1 MRITGRLCTLA
12 LSSMVVAGLFATTP
26 ASADNAE
33 AYAGSAAARALNL
46 DVLGIKLTAGSTD
59 ALANSSPAAHANGSG
74 LGLIADSTSKADAT
88 AGQDQSSPKACA
100 LNLPI
105 SGILTVALACSQSSA
120 SAIGGNPLAASS
132 ADVAAIDVGLVNL
145 VLELLQPILDA
156 LTPVLDQVI
165 GTVTGTL
172 QPLIG
177 GALDPLLGNLGL
189 NLNSPVRSLVDAL
202 KNVTNLATVHVGDT
216 TSSATTDA
224 GKVTAL
230 ATAKGGEVD
239 VLPGLGMVGAA
250 PLLSIVLGSATAS
263 STFDRTTG
271 QSAASFDPSLLTLQ
285 VLGVTVPVGL
295 GAPITLFPGTLLE
308 STISIGAGHTISNPD
323 GTVGAVADGV
333 SLQLLKG
340 VSGGITLELAHAESA
355 VGGAKALITAQS
367 VNPPAPPAE
376 VKAAELARTGA
387 EAPWLPMGMMLI
399 LAAFVTRR
407 VTRARR

>member
-1 MRITGRLCTLA
+1 
-12 LSSMVVAGLFATTP
+12 MVVAGLFATTP

-59 ALANSSPAAHANGSG
+59 ALANSTPAAHANGSG

-88 AGQDQSSPKACA
+88 AGQSQSSPKACA
-100 LNLPI
+100 VNLPI

-120 SAIGGNPLAASS
+120 SAIEGNPLAASS
-132 ADVAAIDVGLVNL
+132 ANVAAIDVGLVNL
-145 VLELLQPILDA
+145 VLQLLQPILDA

-216 TSSATTDA
+216 TSSVTTDA

-230 ATAKGGEVD
+230 ATAKGGEID

-271 QSAASFDPSLLTLQ
+271 QSAAAFDPSLLTLQ

-308 STISIGAGHTISNPD
+308 STISIGAGRTISNPD

-340 VSGGITLELAHAESA
+340 VAGGITLELAHAESA
-355 VGGAKALITAQS
+355 VGGAKALITTQS
-367 VNPPAPPAE
+367 VNPPAPPAD
-376 VKAAELARTGA
+376 VRPAELARTGA

-399 LAAFVTRR
+399 LVAFVTRR